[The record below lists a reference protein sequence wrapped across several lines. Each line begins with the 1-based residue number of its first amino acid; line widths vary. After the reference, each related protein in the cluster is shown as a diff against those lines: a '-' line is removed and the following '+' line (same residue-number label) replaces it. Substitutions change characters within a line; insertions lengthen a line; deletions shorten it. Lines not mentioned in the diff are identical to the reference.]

1 MRKRSARFYW
11 AAMALGL
18 VLPAAALLLR
28 DRLPGSWSG
37 VLIGVGAG
45 IIGAAL
51 SGLLTLRWERRD
63 PALARQNEI
72 AARDERTAAI
82 RSRAKARAGDILQW
96 CVMGLAWLS
105 ILADAPL
112 WLTLA
117 AVGAFLLYS
126 ILSLAF
132 MIRLEREM

>member
-28 DRLPGSWSG
+28 DRFPGSWSG

-45 IIGAAL
+45 IFGAAL
-51 SGLLTLRWERRD
+51 SGLLMLRWERRD

-82 RSRAKARAGDILQW
+82 RSRSKARAGDILQW

-117 AVGAFLLYS
+117 AVGLFLLYS

>member
-11 AAMALGL
+11 AAMALSL

-82 RSRAKARAGDILQW
+82 RSRSKARAGDILQW

-117 AVGAFLLYS
+117 AVGVFLLYS